1 MEELRLSYSREGML
15 PLRFRIGCIS
25 TLGLTLALAAQTE
38 AQTPPQTTS
47 HTSELTVNARL
58 VVLDVVATG
67 KNGNAITDL
76 TAADF
81 RVFEDGK
88 PQRIV
93 SFEPPAAHTLPVSA
107 ADAGAATVYDPA
119 RPAEF
124 GQSPVTILVL
134 DQLNTHFADSSFARR
149 SLHDY
154 LVKQP
159 AVLAQPTSLLT
170 LYDDNFKLLQQF
182 TRDRDKLLQAL
193 AAAPTKFAW
202 KLEIDGKTEH
212 GPVERLEQSLRDLEE
227 IAQSAARV
235 PGRKNLIWIGGGFP
249 TVNPTELD
257 TRDAATVK
265 DTLQHI
271 TDVLLATRVTLY
283 AVDPGSSAAGMTEIT
298 DESQAL
304 FADAAGDGL
313 SGSFD
318 PFGATDDFDRL
329 GPVTGGRVVRGLND
343 VDHQIAAA
351 VDVGRSFYTIGYTPS
366 SASESAAA
374 YRKIRVECVRPGVTL
389 TTRAG
394 YYNEQTQQEK
404 TANTAAYDLTAAAES
419 SLPLNGLRVT
429 VAPDSSV
436 AKEANTYVV
445 RVSAPDLNWKH
456 EADGTATASV
466 YVMAVSLN
474 AAGKMQGHV
483 LHGMTATARPA
494 ANLQDESKTAD
505 FSITLQPSSRA
516 VRLRFVVRDSS
527 TGRMGTVD
535 LPLTKR

>member
-93 SFEPPAAHTLPVSA
+93 SFEAPAAHTLPVSA

-235 PGRKNLIWIGGGFP
+235 PGRKNLIWIG
-249 TVNPTELD
+249 
-257 TRDAATVK
+257 
-265 DTLQHI
+265 
-271 TDVLLATRVTLY
+271 
-283 AVDPGSSAAGMTEIT
+283 
-298 DESQAL
+298 
-304 FADAAGDGL
+304 
-313 SGSFD
+313 
-318 PFGATDDFDRL
+318 DR
-329 GPVTGGRVVRGLND
+329 
-343 VDHQIAAA
+343 A
-351 VDVGRSFYTIGYTPS
+351 
-366 SASESAAA
+366 
-374 YRKIRVECVRPGVTL
+374 
-389 TTRAG
+389 
-394 YYNEQTQQEK
+394 
-404 TANTAAYDLTAAAES
+404 
-419 SLPLNGLRVT
+419 
-429 VAPDSSV
+429 
-436 AKEANTYVV
+436 
-445 RVSAPDLNWKH
+445 
-456 EADGTATASV
+456 
-466 YVMAVSLN
+466 
-474 AAGKMQGHV
+474 
-483 LHGMTATARPA
+483 
-494 ANLQDESKTAD
+494 
-505 FSITLQPSSRA
+505 
-516 VRLRFVVRDSS
+516 
-527 TGRMGTVD
+527 
-535 LPLTKR
+535 